1 MLDRPLCIVICL
13 YCLPVLCSVGE
24 KLVNVSQIGRSVEGW
39 QPLDV
44 VTVADVE
51 VGETVVA
58 TVSSV

>member
-1 MLDRPLCIVICL
+1 M
-13 YCLPVLCSVGE
+13 GE

-44 VTVADVE
+44 VTIADVE
-51 VGETVVA
+51 VGDTVVA

>member
-1 MLDRPLCIVICL
+1 M
-13 YCLPVLCSVGE
+13 GE

-44 VTVADVE
+44 VNVADVE